1 MKRALWSVG
10 FLLLPL
16 SWGLEVT
23 LGHSKLLRQAEGP
36 ELWPSAPAAIRTEED
51 GGTDR
56 PMATLALAPMAP
68 LMWCLSSLAAQYV
81 AVSSAL
87 GIARMVRQLQG
98 RSDQEEPSAFHRA
111 LESAELTL
119 HFAPMLC
126 VLFLAAQ
133 MQAMLRSNNHEDPPL
148 WMCNCMEVASAAL
161 IIQTLLAVLA
171 PLLVRRAGDEEGQPQ
186 LAAPVDAFDEDA
198 VVVRNGPGWVRATSA
213 VAMTLLMG
221 ASAAVCAGILSL
233 RMPTENGSGGIAPA
247 VSYTVNLTLQL
258 FVVHLALA
266 AAANTLPKQR
276 GHNGSK
282 LLRVLKL
289 AADTVFFAPA
299 LCVLFI
305 GARVRALQVD
315 RGQGVVQ
322 SWAVHAFGACSVAL
336 LVQTLVV
343 VLVPFLPGGD
353 ARRGASKVKGD
364 VEIAFVNAEHGPA
377 RCLFTLLRYAP
388 CLALCASVV
397 VVLASIVTL
406 SSPTGQTPPLP
417 PTIKCSIWLAGQFLG
432 VHLSVWAARAACD
445 FTGGRRFW
453 LILVRTL
460 HTAAGTVQL
469 CPMLAVLF
477 LTLRLRAQEITGN
490 IGAPQGWAQDAM
502 YVCTGAALI
511 QLAVCLVGGIISA
524 SGSRAGSSPFWRR
537 ALVGMQLVLMLAIY
551 GGAVAVCIAFYM
563 VTPAT
568 AGGHGGLLA
577 LQAAYK

>member
-1 MKRALWSVG
+1 MKWTLWSVG
-10 FLLLPL
+10 FLLVPSCL
-16 SWGLEVT
+16 GLEVT
-23 LGHSKLLRQAEGP
+23 LGHSKLVNRADDP
-36 ELWPSAPAAIRTEED
+36 ELWPSAPKAIRTEED
-51 GGTDR
+51 DGTDR

-68 LMWCLSSLAAQYV
+68 LMWCLSSLAAQYI
-81 AVSSAL
+81 AVCSAL
-87 GIARMVRQLQG
+87 GIARTSRQLQG
-98 RSDQEEPSAFHRA
+98 RSDEEPSTFHRA

-126 VLFLAAQ
+126 VLFLAVQ

-148 WMCNCMEVASAAL
+148 WMCNCMEAASAAL
-161 IIQTLLAVLA
+161 IVQTLLAVLA
-171 PLLVRRAGDEEGQPQ
+171 PMLAGRAEDGEEQPQ

-198 VVVRNGPGWVRATSA
+198 VMVRNGPGWVRVSSA
-213 VAMTLLMG
+213 VATTLLMG
-221 ASAAVCAGILSL
+221 ASAAVCVGILSL
-233 RMPTENGSGGIAPA
+233 RMPTEDGVGRIAPA

-276 GHNGSK
+276 GRSGSK

-299 LCVLFI
+299 LCVLFV

-315 RGQGVVQ
+315 GGQGVVQ
-322 SWAVHAFGACSVAL
+322 PWAVHAFGACSVSL
-336 LVQTLVV
+336 LVQTVV
-343 VLVPFLPGGD
+343 VVTVPFLPGGD

-364 VEIAFVNAEHGPA
+364 VEIAFVSAEHGPA
-377 RCLFTLLRYAP
+377 QCLFTLVRYAP

-397 VVLASIVTL
+397 VVLASIITL
-406 SSPTGQTPPLP
+406 ASPRGQTPPLP
-417 PTIKCSIWLAGQFLG
+417 PTIKCSIFLAGQFLL

-460 HTAAGTVQL
+460 HTATGTVQL

-490 IGAPQGWAQDAM
+490 VGAPQGWAQDAM
-502 YVCTGAALI
+502 YMCTGATLI
-511 QLAVCLVGGIISA
+511 QLAVCLLGGVLSA
-524 SGSRAGSSPFWRR
+524 FRSQAGSSSFWRW
-537 ALVGMQLVLMLAIY
+537 ALVGMQLVLVLVIY
-551 GGAVAVCIAFYM
+551 GGAVAVCVAFYM

-568 AGGHGGLLA
+568 TGGYGGLLA
-577 LQAAYK
+577 FQVAYK